1 MTVTELRRTAL
12 GCGLSTIA
20 FLYAHSVV
28 AGSATV
34 ESADGESMVFEY
46 ADGNKLRLNTQQDDT
61 YMVVRDNTLYAV
73 SYNNGQPMV
82 VNASNV
88 MQGFA
93 DMAKMTEQ
101 AAPSGT
107 TAELVSIKSTGRRET
122 VAGISGEIYEITTR
136 EEGRDVTQEVV
147 MSSDARAIE
156 FRDALFTM
164 AQASTRAMDEE
175 LQKNSW
181 EFRNELDAMNLGILR
196 YGSEMKI
203 AAIDGDTVAS
213 SRFELPAE
221 PVDMSNLGGLMGAF
235 GGAEGNTGT
244 GASGSGSDPA
254 SGSGGLFSGM
264 MDKLGG
270 RQDTAEEAADAET
283 EEETT
288 PASQAGEAVGKAFK
302 KLFGD

>member
-1 MTVTELRRTAL
+1 MNVTGLRKNAL
-12 GCGLSTIA
+12 SCGLSAIA
-20 FLYAHSVV
+20 LLYANSVV

-34 ESADGESMVFEY
+34 ESADGESVVFEY
-46 ADGNKLRLNTQQDDT
+46 ADGDKLRVNTRQDDT
-61 YMVVRDNTLYAV
+61 YMVVRDSTLYAV

-107 TAELVSIKSTGRRET
+107 TAELVSIEATGRRET

-164 AQASTRAMDEE
+164 AQASIQALDEE

-203 AAIDGDTVAS
+203 AAIDGNRVAP

-235 GGAEGNTGT
+235 GGGAGDSDT
-244 GASGSGSDPA
+244 GASGNDSDP
-254 SGSGGLFSGM
+254 SSDIGGLFSGM

-270 RQDTAEEAADAET
+270 RQDTGEQAAEAET
-283 EEETT
+283 EEEKT
-288 PASQAGEAVGKAFK
+288 PASQAGEAVGSAFK

>member
-1 MTVTELRRTAL
+1 M
-12 GCGLSTIA
+12 
-20 FLYAHSVV
+20 
-28 AGSATV
+28 

-46 ADGNKLRLNTQQDDT
+46 ADGNKLRLNTRQDDT

-93 DMAKMTEQ
+93 SMAKMTEQ

-107 TAELVSIKSTGRRET
+107 TAELVSIEATGRRET

-164 AQASTRAMDEE
+164 AQASLQAMDEE

-203 AAIDGDTVAS
+203 AAIDGDTVAP

-235 GGAEGNTGT
+235 GGGAGNTDA
-244 GASGSGSDPA
+244 GASGSGNDPA
-254 SGSGGLFSGM
+254 SGNGGLFSGM
-264 MDKLGG
+264 MDKIGG
-270 RQDTAEEAADAET
+270 RQDTAEQAAEAEK
-283 EEETT
+283 EEEKT
-288 PASQAGEAVGKAFK
+288 PASQAGEAVGRAFK
-302 KLFGD
+302 KLLAIETSLVEHP